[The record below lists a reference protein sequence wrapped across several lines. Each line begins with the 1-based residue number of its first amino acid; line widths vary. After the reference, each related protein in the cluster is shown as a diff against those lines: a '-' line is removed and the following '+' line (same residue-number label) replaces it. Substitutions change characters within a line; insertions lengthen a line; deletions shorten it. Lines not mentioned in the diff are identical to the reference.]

1 VAFTFRRWT
10 SIFSPIWNFEIQ
22 KWKMGRRKMRRK
34 KWVKEKLI
42 FKLELKENAKNWKV
56 FYRQSVMEG
65 NANDNCTRVRRVVS
79 SFNIF
84 N

>member
-1 VAFTFRRWT
+1 
-10 SIFSPIWNFEIQ
+10 
-22 KWKMGRRKMRRK
+22 
-34 KWVKEKLI
+34 VKEKLI

-84 N
+84 KNSFVIFFFFILKNILYFLQNNYMVVIVGQMLEVIG

>member
-1 VAFTFRRWT
+1 
-10 SIFSPIWNFEIQ
+10 
-22 KWKMGRRKMRRK
+22 
-34 KWVKEKLI
+34 VKEKLI

-84 N
+84 KNSFVIFFFFILKNILYFLQNNYMVVIVGQMLEVMG